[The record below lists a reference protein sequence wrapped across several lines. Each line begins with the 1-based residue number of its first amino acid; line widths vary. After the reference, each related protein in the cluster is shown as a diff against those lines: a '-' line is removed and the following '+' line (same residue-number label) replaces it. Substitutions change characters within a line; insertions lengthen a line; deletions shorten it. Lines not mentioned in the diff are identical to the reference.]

1 MSDGS
6 EPVADHEILYRR
18 IPATSGFYDPH
29 VDPNPSPLAFRPT
42 QLDTT
47 GLSLSR
53 AKYKTL
59 EQAGQ
64 GREGK
69 PYFVAVLRAGEL
81 RRLGMEIV
89 PRPLDDDPGHFAFP
103 FRGAG
108 LGGTVVASPC
118 QGNLSHGLFFIQWK
132 DIWMVK
138 AYRFRSRPLGCPS
151 CRKKISEKD
160 RSFA

>member
-6 EPVADHEILYRR
+6 EPIADHEILYRR
-18 IPATSGFYDPH
+18 IPAASGFYDPH

-42 QLDTT
+42 QLDTA

-69 PYFVAVLRAGEL
+69 QYYVAILRAGEL

-89 PRPLDDDPGHFAFP
+89 PRPLDDDPGHCEIADLTFANRKSMPFAEWQALLAEQLCLRVEGPFP
-103 FRGAG
+103 RD
-108 LGGTVVASPC
+108 P
-118 QGNLSHGLFFIQWK
+118 
-132 DIWMVK
+132 D
-138 AYRFRSRPLGCPS
+138 
-151 CRKKISEKD
+151 
-160 RSFA
+160 

>member
-6 EPVADHEILYRR
+6 EPIADDEILYRR
-18 IPATSGFYDPH
+18 IPASSGFYDPD
-29 VDPNPSPLAFRPT
+29 VDSSPSPLAFRPT

-69 PYFVAVLRAGEL
+69 QYYVAVLRAGEL

-89 PRPLDDDPGHFAFP
+89 PRPLDDDLGHCEIADLTFANRKSMPFAEWQALLAEQLCLRVEGPFPPGP
-103 FRGAG
+103 SRG
-108 LGGTVVASPC
+108 VS
-118 QGNLSHGLFFIQWK
+118 
-132 DIWMVK
+132 
-138 AYRFRSRPLGCPS
+138 
-151 CRKKISEKD
+151 
-160 RSFA
+160 

>member
-29 VDPNPSPLAFRPT
+29 GDPNPSPLAFRPT
-42 QLDTT
+42 HLDTT

-53 AKYKTL
+53 AKYQTL

-64 GREGK
+64 GREDK
-69 PYFVAVLRAGEL
+69 QYFVAVLRAGEL

-89 PRPLDDDPGHFAFP
+89 PRPLDDDPGHCEIAELTFANRKSMPFAEWQALLAEQLCLRVEGPFP
-103 FRGAG
+103 RD
-108 LGGTVVASPC
+108 P
-118 QGNLSHGLFFIQWK
+118 
-132 DIWMVK
+132 
-138 AYRFRSRPLGCPS
+138 
-151 CRKKISEKD
+151 E
-160 RSFA
+160 

>member
-1 MSDGS
+1 MLDGS
-6 EPVADHEILYRR
+6 EPVADHKIRYRR

-64 GREGK
+64 GREGIVGRSVVFACRRAISARFGMIWK
-69 PYFVAVLRAGEL
+69 YRAGKE
-81 RRLGMEIV
+81 
-89 PRPLDDDPGHFAFP
+89 PRENGDTQL
-103 FRGAG
+103 
-108 LGGTVVASPC
+108 
-118 QGNLSHGLFFIQWK
+118 
-132 DIWMVK
+132 
-138 AYRFRSRPLGCPS
+138 
-151 CRKKISEKD
+151 
-160 RSFA
+160 

>member
-18 IPATSGFYDPH
+18 IPATSGFYNPH
-29 VDPNPSPLAFRPT
+29 IDPNPSPLAFRPT

-64 GREGK
+64 GNAGA
-69 PYFVAVLRAGEL
+69 VAF
-81 RRLGMEIV
+81 
-89 PRPLDDDPGHFAFP
+89 D
-103 FRGAG
+103 
-108 LGGTVVASPC
+108 
-118 QGNLSHGLFFIQWK
+118 
-132 DIWMVK
+132 
-138 AYRFRSRPLGCPS
+138 
-151 CRKKISEKD
+151 
-160 RSFA
+160 